1 MNLLHMHFS
10 PTQRHWGRLWTAA
23 AGSVAALGAV
33 AALAAELAATT
44 ATTGVVSLTATA
56 SVEVSRDLMAV
67 TLSTTR
73 EGADARTMQSAL
85 KQALDAALQE
95 ARGAARAGQIDVR
108 TGNFSMSPRYSPK
121 GALNG
126 WQGTAELVIEGRD
139 LSGIGQL
146 AGRIQSMSIARVAQG
161 LSREQRE
168 KAEASVTAQ
177 AIARYRAQ
185 ATEVTQQ
192 FGYASYVVREVSV
205 NGNEQGGGPEPMMM
219 RAKVFA
225 AAADAPL
232 PVEAGQTTVSVTVSG
247 TVQMQK

>member
-1 MNLLHMHFS
+1 MNLLHLRTLS
-10 PTQRHWGRLWTAA
+10 SQRLWRSLWPVVAS
-23 AGSVAALGAV
+23 GVAALGAA
-33 AALAAELAATT
+33 AALAAEPT
-44 ATTGVVSLTATA
+44 APTGVVALTATA

-73 EGADARTMQSAL
+73 EGADAHAVQSAL

-108 TGNFSMSPRYSPK
+108 TGNFSMSPRYTPK
-121 GALNG
+121 GTLSG

-146 AGRIQSMSIARVAQG
+146 AGRIQSMSIARVTQG

-185 ATEVTQQ
+185 AAEVTQQ
-192 FGYASYVVREVSV
+192 FGYGSYVVREVSV
-205 NGNEQGGGPEPMMM
+205 NSNEQGGGPEPMM